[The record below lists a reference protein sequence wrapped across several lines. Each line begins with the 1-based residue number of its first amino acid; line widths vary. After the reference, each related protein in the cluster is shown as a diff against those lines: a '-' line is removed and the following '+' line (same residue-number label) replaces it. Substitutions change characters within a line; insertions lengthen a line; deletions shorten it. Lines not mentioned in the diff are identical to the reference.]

1 MANGV
6 IFNGVVFEVL
16 SRINFAQ
23 SGPSHD
29 KEFGNGLVGDRCRDA
44 KYFAFPY
51 IAMRQEHDNQLR
63 PVRSMPDLSVG
74 LISPH
79 QGHSLPSTAFLA

>member
-16 SRINFAQ
+16 SPSNFAQ
-23 SGPSHD
+23 SSPIHD
-29 KEFGNGLVGDRCRDA
+29 KEFGNGLVGGRCRDA

-51 IAMRQEHDNQLR
+51 IAMRQEQDDQLR

-79 QGHSLPSTAFLA
+79 RGHSLPGTVFLA